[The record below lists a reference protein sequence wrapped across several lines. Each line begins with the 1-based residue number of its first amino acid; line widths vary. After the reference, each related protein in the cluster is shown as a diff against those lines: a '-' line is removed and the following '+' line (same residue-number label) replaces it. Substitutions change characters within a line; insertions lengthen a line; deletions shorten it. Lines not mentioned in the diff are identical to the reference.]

1 MVGLKRKLL
10 NKAKINLVSLGLI
23 GFLSNGFFSCQNSSS
38 QQNSN
43 QTSNLEDTIINS
55 LKNKDTLLKRQDK
68 KQDFVLHLYPNDENS
83 RKKLENF
90 NYQIDSIIKE
100 ELNIDPRYN
109 FSYKELQK
117 FNSWIDYTLKE
128 SKEKN
133 KISIIINKSDYTLY
147 LIEKGKIYSKY
158 PIELGGNPFDDKQ
171 KEGDSRTP
179 EGLYKVSK
187 KLNEGQ
193 TAFYKGLLINY
204 PNKEDRKADKT
215 GSLIEIHGEGS
226 GLEGN
231 NGGSNWTL
239 GCVALS
245 NKDIDKIF
253 PYLDGNTNIV
263 IVRYTTKLDS
273 LVNDYLKERISR
285 RYK

>member
-147 LIEKGKIYSKY
+147 LIEKGKMYSKY
-158 PIELGGNPFDDKQ
+158 PIELGRNPFDDKQ
-171 KEGDSRTP
+171 KEGDSCTP
-179 EGLYKVSK
+179 EGMYEVSK
-187 KLNEGQ
+187 KLDEGQ
-193 TAFYKGLLINY
+193 TTFYKGFLINY
-204 PNKEDRKADKT
+204 PNKEDRKANKT
-215 GSLIEIHGEGS
+215 GGLIEIHGEGS
-226 GLEGN
+226 GLAGN
-231 NGGSNWTL
+231 NEGSNWTF

-245 NKDIDKIF
+245 NETLDRIF
-253 PYLDGNTNIV
+253 PYIDRNSKITIVKYTDGLV
-263 IVRYTTKLDS
+263 KLCEN
-273 LVNDYLKERISR
+273 LEKEKIARKFR
-285 RYK
+285 